1 MDTIRFA
8 YISLECARIR
18 PHRHASSVDIWLV
31 HRQSIK
37 FKANSLFSFK
47 SIVIVVVE
55 MYVLTINSLTSEII
69 TIVLILCSEIIRQKS
84 PIVSSS
90 GSCVMMNDSELS

>member
-8 YISLECARIR
+8 YISLVCARIR
-18 PHRHASSVDIWLV
+18 PHRHASSVDIWSV

-47 SIVIVVVE
+47 SIVIVVE

>member
-47 SIVIVVVE
+47 SIVIVVE